1 LRQRPRLGETAELGV
16 LGLGVR
22 LGALIGPMVLGVSAG
37 GVALPSAAVALRVSP
52 EASSWVLAAYSLAVG
67 VGMAL
72 FGRLCDARGVRGS
85 LLAGTLLLG
94 VGALACV
101 GAPDVGVLVAG
112 RLALGAGA
120 GAVSASALALGASLE
135 PARRTRVLATVGATM
150 SIFASTATLVGGVV
164 TAALSWR
171 VAMALPALSLVGVCL
186 CLRQVA
192 APVAQSRTPIDVVG
206 AGLLT
211 VTVAALLLLIQAR
224 TLRLP
229 APLVGAAALLAT
241 LGALGLARSV
251 SRRPTGLVPQVLAG
265 DRAFHVDCAI
275 GFGMFGGYFAAL
287 YAVPQILVH
296 DHGWS
301 VLAVG
306 VALMPGAVLGAAISR
321 AIGHV
326 AASLGTNRLLA
337 ATAAMFTAALVG
349 AGTAGVAAGF
359 VVAVSVGFT
368 AFGTLVALVDRVSAR
383 TPAAHRG
390 AAAGLLNLAF
400 LVGGSVGSSA
410 AGALSPSLGFAH
422 ALLVVAALPLAAGL
436 IAASRPRHEWRP
448 KDDSMARSAVLATRR
463 SRQGRGRMMKN
474 TERGGL
480 T

>member
-1 LRQRPRLGETAELGV
+1 MGSVGQRELGEDAELGV
-16 LGLGVR
+16 LGMGLR
-22 LGALIGPMVLGVSAG
+22 LGALIGPMALGVSAG
-37 GVALPSAAVALRVSP
+37 GVALPSAAVALRVDP
-52 EASSWVLAAYSLAVG
+52 AVSSWVLAAYGLAVG
-67 VGMAL
+67 IGMAL
-72 FGRLCDARGVRGS
+72 FGRLSDARGVPGALR
-85 LLAGTLLLG
+85 AGALLLG

-150 SIFASTATLVGGVV
+150 AFFAGTATLVGGVV

-171 VAMALPALSLVGVCL
+171 VTMALPALSLVGVCL
-186 CLRQVA
+186 CLRQAA
-192 APVAQSRTPIDVVG
+192 APAARSRGPIDVVG

-211 VTVAALLLLIQAR
+211 VTAAALVVLIQAR

-229 APLVGAAALLAT
+229 APLVGAVALLAP
-241 LGALGLARSV
+241 LGALGLARRV
-251 SRRPTGLVPQVLAG
+251 SARPAGFVPRLLAG
-265 DRAFHVDCAI
+265 DRAFYIDCAI

-306 VALMPGAVLGAAISR
+306 VALLPGALLGAAVSR
-321 AIGHV
+321 AVGPV
-326 AASLGTNRLLA
+326 AASLGAHRLLA
-337 ATAAMFTAALVG
+337 ATAAAFTAALG
-349 AGTAGVAAGF
+349 AAGAAGVAAGF
-359 VVAVSVGFT
+359 VVAAAFGFT
-368 AFGTLVALVDRVSAR
+368 AFGITQVTLVDRVSAR
-383 TPAAHRG
+383 IPAAHRG

-410 AGALSPSLGFAH
+410 AGALSPSLGLSH

-436 IAASRPRHEWRP
+436 IAASRPRHE
-448 KDDSMARSAVLATRR
+448 
-463 SRQGRGRMMKN
+463 
-474 TERGGL
+474 
-480 T
+480 